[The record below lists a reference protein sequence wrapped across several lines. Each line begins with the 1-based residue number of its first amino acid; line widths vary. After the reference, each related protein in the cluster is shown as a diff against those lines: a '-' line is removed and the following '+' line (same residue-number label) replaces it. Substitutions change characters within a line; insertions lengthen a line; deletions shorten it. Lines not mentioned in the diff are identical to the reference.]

1 MRTDISDKA
10 KKAFKSN
17 NRRIYWTIKI
27 DGTEID
33 GAGIV
38 AGSITIKNQISDGQ
52 ALTVGNVY
60 AGELSATLLY
70 RGTEQNPSVLR
81 KKKAEPFLHIM
92 TEDGTYEKIAMG
104 TFRISSAKR
113 RKKTVEI
120 TAYDAM
126 VDADTITDTPHG
138 GESLEGAVKNTA
150 EKIGGT
156 SGGLGT
162 GYAAPSKTLTL
173 PSASAGS
180 HKMRDEL
187 SDIASYAGGN
197 FIIDAQNRLRLIMYR
212 EASSL
217 SADAEIRP
225 EQLIDF
231 TGSDY
236 TTGIGQV
243 SVVNS
248 QQQELASY
256 GSSVPQIVVK
266 SEYITEDNASSAA
279 GDIYSAV
286 NGINYSPFTATIT
299 AQPYIEIGDTVNIT
313 DADGNTYSSFVTSW
327 EITSDMKMTI
337 SCAGED
343 PAIAEAQKLS
353 QPDRA
358 VKDAMAGIN
367 TKLDGYDAKMAE
379 YDKKL
384 ADFGG
389 AGGGSTED
397 PIALINRTTEL
408 KLAQEVGLGNN
419 NIDVSDRYK
428 ALFIDS
434 TKENYLENRTR
445 RSRAYP
451 THSEMGIMAGW
462 FGLAPGRHNGTG
474 VFPVPAVYDTAPYS
488 WQYESDWDK
497 KLLDDYAYFLIVG
510 EEMVGLDKDTP
521 VGYGVPDDIWHEMTY
536 ASPPDEVAWWS
547 VSNKGM
553 LTDCYATPVSTVSS
567 ESRRIDDN
575 HRALLILRRD
585 TNANRDN
592 PEWAKVYWAALVR
605 VSDFHQKF

>member
-27 DGTEID
+27 NGTEID

-104 TFRISSAKR
+104 TFRRSSAKR

-138 GESLEGAVKNTA
+138 GEPLEDAVKNTA
-150 EKIGGT
+150 EKIGGA

-217 SADAEIRP
+217 SADAEIKP

-367 TKLDGYDAKMAE
+367 TKLNGYDEKMAE

-389 AGGGSTED
+389 AGSGSRED

-408 KLAQEVGLGNN
+408 KLAQQYGAGENVGIHDYNT
-419 NIDVSDRYK
+419 
-428 ALFIDS
+428 ALFIDG

-445 RSRAYP
+445 RYRVYP
-451 THSEMGIMAGW
+451 THSELGIMAGW
-462 FGLAPGRHNGTG
+462 FGIAPGKHHGTG
-474 VFPVPAVYDTAPYS
+474 VFPVPAVYDSADYS
-488 WQYESDWDK
+488 DFWDWK
-497 KLLDDYAYFLIVG
+497 GSLENILDMGAYYLITG
-510 EEMVGLDKDTP
+510 KENVGLDKDTP
-521 VGYGVPDDIWHEMTY
+521 VGYGVPDNIWYEMTY
-536 ASPPDEVAWWS
+536 TNPTNDVVWWS
-547 VSNKGM
+547 VSNEGM
-553 LTDCYATPVSTVSS
+553 LNDCYATPAFAKP
-567 ESRRIDDN
+567 ESRRIDDD
-575 HRALLILRRD
+575 HLAILVLRRD

-592 PEWAKVYWAALVR
+592 PPWAKVYWAALV
-605 VSDFHQKF
+605 KFTGDQPTW

>member
-10 KKAFKSN
+10 KKALKSN
-17 NRRIYWTIKI
+17 NRRIYWTVTI

-33 GAGIV
+33 GAGIA

-70 RGTEQNPSVLR
+70 RGMEQNPSVLR

-138 GESLEGAVKNTA
+138 GESLEDAVKNTA
-150 EKIGGT
+150 EKIGGA

-162 GYAAPSKTLTL
+162 GYAAPSKALTL
-173 PSASAGS
+173 PSTSAGS

-212 EASSL
+212 ESSSL

-389 AGGGSTED
+389 AGSGSKED

-408 KLAQEVGLGNN
+408 ELAQPLGGGK
-419 NIDVSDRYK
+419 NIGISVYNK
-428 ALFIDS
+428 ALFIDGA
-434 TKENYLENRTR
+434 KENYLENRTR
-445 RSRAYP
+445 RFRDYP

-462 FGLAPGRHNGTG
+462 FGIAPGKHDGTG

-488 WQYESDWDK
+488 WQYEEDWSK
-497 KLLDDYAYFLIVG
+497 THLDEGAFFLITGNETVR
-510 EEMVGLDKDTP
+510 LDKDTP

-536 ASPPDEVAWWS
+536 MKTMHGDVVWWS

-553 LTDCYATPVSTVSS
+553 LTDCYAKPATGM
-567 ESRRIDDN
+567 IDDN
-575 HRALLILRRD
+575 HRALLVLKRD
-585 TNANRDN
+585 TNASRDN
-592 PEWAKVYWAALVR
+592 PEWATVYWAALVR
-605 VSDFHQKF
+605 FVGDQPTW